1 MCIECPQLSMCRP
14 STGTFSGEKFGVSME
29 KLLTL
34 YTGDH
39 CHLCDQ
45 AKQLLRPLVED
56 KGWALIEQNIKTS
69 QDLTQTY
76 AVRIPVVLFPD
87 GIEKGWPFT
96 AAQIERMM
104 EKHH

>member
-1 MCIECPQLSMCRP
+1 MCPP
-14 STGTFSGEKFGVSME
+14 STDMFSGEKFGVSME

-34 YTGDH
+34 YIGDH

-56 KGWALIEQNIKTS
+56 KGWALIEQNIKNS

-76 AVRIPVVLFPD
+76 AVRIPVVLFQD
-87 GIEKGWPFT
+87 GTEKGWPFT